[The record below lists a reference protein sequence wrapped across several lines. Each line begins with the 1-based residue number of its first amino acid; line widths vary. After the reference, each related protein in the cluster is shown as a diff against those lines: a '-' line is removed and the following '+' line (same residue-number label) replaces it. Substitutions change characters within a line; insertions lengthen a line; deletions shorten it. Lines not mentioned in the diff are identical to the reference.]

1 MNPVQRLSDR
11 TTLSHRLFNLP
22 VGWAMSALG
31 WTVLAFAL
39 SWNISQ
45 ILSISK
51 TQAFLWILPD
61 FALLAFFTPVIFQLV
76 SHFPIERGHW
86 KIPLLVQGITCMCLL
101 AACQV
106 IGLLGLSFAPVMITL
121 PESGTLAVASL
132 PPRPLFG
139 PHFLCFLVISS
150 IAHALYFYRKVDERE
165 KAALEMDALL
175 AKSRLQALR
184 MQIQPHFLFNA
195 LNALSSFILSD
206 PKSADRML
214 SSICAFLRLTLDA
227 QPDEMVPLVRE
238 IEFAQKYLEIEKVR
252 FQGRLQYEIACD
264 PALHGVPV
272 PALIL
277 QPLVEN
283 AVRHG
288 IAGELDGGM
297 IRI

>member
-1 MNPVQRLSDR
+1 
-11 TTLSHRLFNLP
+11 
-22 VGWAMSALG
+22 
-31 WTVLAFAL
+31 
-39 SWNISQ
+39 
-45 ILSISK
+45 
-51 TQAFLWILPD
+51 
-61 FALLAFFTPVIFQLV
+61 
-76 SHFPIERGHW
+76 
-86 KIPLLVQGITCMCLL
+86 
-101 AACQV
+101 
-106 IGLLGLSFAPVMITL
+106 
-121 PESGTLAVASL
+121 
-132 PPRPLFG
+132 
-139 PHFLCFLVISS
+139 
-150 IAHALYFYRKVDERE
+150 
-165 KAALEMDALL
+165 MDALL

-264 PALHGVPV
+264 QALHGVPV